1 MLYGPEIQY
10 LKYSN
15 VIVFEQHSLKLRLNL
30 GQDFLYQN
38 SVVLAWS
45 RKDFIVME
53 AVLEI

>member
-1 MLYGPEIQY
+1 MG
-10 LKYSN
+10 LKYST

-30 GQDFLYQN
+30 GQDFLYQK